1 MTQTLRA
8 ARPRPALDRGLLQK
22 ELNEKQ
28 FEAVMAEGGP
38 ILILAGAGSGKTR
51 VITYRIARLIAEGA
65 SPGRV
70 MALTFTNK
78 AAAEMK
84 ERALALTGTRG
95 GDIWI
100 STFHSACLRML
111 RRDAGKIGYQKDF
124 SVYDAQDQKRLIKS
138 CLDDLGLPEKLH
150 PARQM
155 AAMISSFKNK
165 LKGPEQAEKE
175 LNPRRHAEFLRLFH
189 LYEKRLREASVMDF
203 DDLLGRTVELLR
215 REEAVRSYYR
225 ERFLHL
231 LVDEFQD
238 TNTAQ
243 YEIIRLIVGDHRN
256 ICVVGDDDQSIY
268 RWRGANIGN
277 ILNFEKDYPDTK
289 VILLER
295 NYRSTQKIL
304 EAAGAVVARNPGRKP
319 KKLWTSNA
327 GGENIRLYRAFDEGD
342 EARYVAKTINKL
354 LDGGASLNDFAV
366 FYRTNSQSRA
376 IEDVLRGERIPY
388 QIYGGLKFYERRE
401 VKDILAYFRAVLN
414 PLDAVSFKRI
424 INTPPRGIGAAT
436 IEKLER
442 AAEAAGAPLSAMLDD
457 LGGVEGLNAGAV
469 KKLEAFREIFL
480 KIRSAAQNMTA
491 ADALNEALTVTGYM
505 DWLSEDKSSE
515 SQTRMENLTELVSAA
530 EEFQEREGRA
540 SIAAFLDQAALV
552 AEADGVDEGSG
563 AVKLMTIHVS
573 KGLEFP
579 IVFVT
584 GLEDGLFP
592 HARSKDDPSQ
602 MEEERRLMYVAMTRA
617 GRRLFITHTE
627 ARRMF
632 GVTQVS
638 RPSPFLRDLPPEVLE
653 QEGGEATL
661 FAAPVP
667 RSQKPRPAPAATTA
681 PAAKDGELA
690 VGAKARHPSFGVGIV
705 RKIEGR
711 GDGAKVVVYFPRFG
725 ERKLV
730 RKFAKLEII

>member
-1 MTQTLRA
+1 MTETLKA
-8 ARPRPALDRGLLQK
+8 ARPRPLLDRSQLEK

-28 FEAVMAEGGP
+28 LEAVMAGGGP

-65 SPGRV
+65 SPYRI

-84 ERALALTGTRG
+84 ERALALTGARG

-111 RRDAGKIGYQKDF
+111 RRDAEKIGYEKDF

-138 CLDDLGLPEKLH
+138 CLDELGLPEKLH

-175 LNPRRHAEFLRLFH
+175 LNPRRHGEFLRVFH
-189 LYEKRLREASVMDF
+189 LYEKKLREASVMDF
-203 DDLLGRTVELLR
+203 DDLLGKTVELLR
-215 REEAVRSYYR
+215 REEAVRRYYR

-243 YEIIRLIVGDHRN
+243 YEIIRLVLGDHGN

-268 RWRGANIGN
+268 RWRGANIEN

-295 NYRSTQKIL
+295 NYRSTRKIL
-304 EAAGAVVARNPGRKP
+304 DAASAVVARNPGRKP
-319 KKLWTSNA
+319 KRLWTSNE
-327 GGENIRLYRAFDEGD
+327 GGESISLYTAPDEMD
-342 EARYVAKTINKL
+342 EARYVARTIRKL
-354 LDGGASLNDFAV
+354 MDGGVSLDDFAV

-376 IEDVLRGERIPY
+376 LEDVLRGERIPY

-436 IEKLER
+436 VEKLER

-457 LGGVEGLNAGAV
+457 LGGVEGLNAGVA
-469 KKLEAFREIFL
+469 KKLEAFREIFM

-505 DWLSEDKSSE
+505 DWLAEDKSSE
-515 SQTRMENLTELVSAA
+515 SLSRMENLTELVSAA

-552 AEADGVDEGSG
+552 ADADAVDDVAE
-563 AVKLMTIHVS
+563 AVKLMTVHVS

-579 IVFVT
+579 VVFVT

-617 GRRLFITHTE
+617 GKLLFITHAET
-627 ARRMF
+627 RRMF
-632 GVTQVS
+632 GVSQVN
-638 RPSPFLRDLPPEVLE
+638 RPSIFLRDLPPETVE
-653 QEGGEATL
+653 REGGEGAL
-661 FAAPVP
+661 LDAPAP
-667 RSQKPRPAPAATTA
+667 RPQKPRPAPARTE
-681 PAAKDGELA
+681 PAAAGDGELA
-690 VGAKARHPSFGVGIV
+690 AGVKARHPSFGVGIV
-705 RKIEGR
+705 RKIEGK
-711 GDGAKVVVYFPRFG
+711 GEKAKVVIYFPRFG

-730 RKFAKLEII
+730 RKFAKLDVI